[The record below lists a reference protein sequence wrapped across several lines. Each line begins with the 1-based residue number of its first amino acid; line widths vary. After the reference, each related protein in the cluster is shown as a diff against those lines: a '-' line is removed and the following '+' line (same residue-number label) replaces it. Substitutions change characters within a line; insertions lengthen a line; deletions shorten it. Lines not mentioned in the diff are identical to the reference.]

1 VTTRTPFEQRRRD
14 EALRKARRRARL
26 VGLAVAPVAVVVG
39 LAFSPLLDVDGVTVT
54 GAARISAAD
63 VRAAA
68 HVGNGTPLATLDT
81 DAVARRVRRL
91 PAVKTVTVTRSWPSG
106 LRIAVVERVPVVA
119 ARRPGRFDLYDI
131 DGVLV
136 ASVPAA
142 PARTP
147 ALTVAGEP
155 TAAVVTATIDL
166 LRALPPALR
175 SHVRD
180 LRADA
185 TGSLAFNFT
194 DGSEV
199 LWGGAERTPEKVE
212 ALRLLVPQH
221 ARRYDVRVPDR
232 PAVVPR

>member
-14 EALRKARRRARL
+14 EALRKARRRARIAA
-26 VGLAVAPVAVVVG
+26 LAIAPVAVVVG
-39 LAFSPLLDVDGVTVT
+39 VAFSPLLDVDEVTVT
-54 GAARISAAD
+54 GAARVSADD

-81 DAVARRVRRL
+81 DAVARRVKRL

-106 LRIAVVERVPVVA
+106 LRIRVVERVPVVA
-119 ARRPGRFDLYDI
+119 ARRPGKFDLYDI

-142 PARTP
+142 PAHTP
-147 ALTVAGEP
+147 ALTVVGDP

-166 LRALPPALR
+166 LRALPPTLR
-175 SHVRD
+175 IHVRD

-185 TGSLAFNFT
+185 AGSLAFGFA

-199 LWGGAERTPEKVE
+199 LWGDADRTPEKVH
-212 ALRLLVPQH
+212 ALVLLVPQH
-221 ARRYDVRVPDR
+221 AKRYDVRVPDR

>member
-14 EALRKARRRARL
+14 EALRRARRRARL
-26 VGLAVAPVAVVVG
+26 AALAVGPVAIIAG
-39 LAFSPLLDVDGVTVT
+39 AAFSPLLDVDTVTVS
-54 GAARISAAD
+54 GAARVSADD

-68 HVGNGTPLATLDT
+68 RVGTGTPLATLDT

-106 LRIAVVERVPVVA
+106 LRIKVVERVPVVA
-119 ARRPGRFDLYDI
+119 ARRPGTFDLYDI
-131 DGVLV
+131 EGVLV
-136 ASVPAA
+136 ATVPTA
-142 PARTP
+142 PAHTP
-147 ALTVAGEP
+147 ALTVVGDP

-166 LRALPPALR
+166 LRALPATLR
-175 SHVRD
+175 VHVRD

-185 TGSLAFNFT
+185 AGSLAFSFT

-199 LWGGAERTPEKVE
+199 LWGDAERTPEKVH
-212 ALRLLVPQH
+212 ALELLVRQH
-221 ARRYDVRVPDR
+221 AKRYDVRVPDR

>member
-26 VGLAVAPVAVVVG
+26 IALAVAPVAVVVG
-39 LAFSPLLDVDGVTVT
+39 VAFSPLLDVDDVTVT
-54 GAARISAAD
+54 GAARVSAAD

-81 DAVARRVRRL
+81 AAVARRVERL

-106 LRIAVVERVPVVA
+106 LRITVVERVPVVA

-136 ASVPAA
+136 ATVPAV
-142 PARTP
+142 PANTP
-147 ALTVAGEP
+147 ALTVPGEP
-155 TAAVVTATIDL
+155 TAAVVTATVDL

-175 SHVRD
+175 RYVRD

-185 TGSLAFNFT
+185 TGSLAFRFA

-199 LWGGAERTPEKVE
+199 LWGDAERTPEKVH
-212 ALRLLVPQH
+212 ALELLVRQH
-221 ARRYDVRVPDR
+221 AKRYDVRVPDR